1 MLTAIATT
9 AIATITSAQ
18 TAATN
23 HTTRPTFLLAQPAR
37 SEPRSHLTLDPISDE
52 RLDQRIFTLVV
63 VIAMLITG
71 TTYICTS
78 ILDLQSTPYV
88 APARD

>member
-1 MLTAIATT
+1 L
-9 AIATITSAQ
+9 Q
-18 TAATN
+18 PQHLLYDLLGLPAAA
-23 HTTRPTFLLAQPAR
+23 LGLA
-37 SEPRSHLTLDPISDE
+37 LGVCVYE